1 MGASTDDRRGVIDAG
16 ELRALVPRVL
26 AGLVRRGE
34 DFDAAED
41 ALQEA
46 LLEALRVWPEHPP
59 HDPRAW
65 LVTVATRRLID
76 ARRSDAARHRREE
89 TIYTEEQPVATEEGD
104 DTLFLLF
111 CCCHPDLAP
120 ASQVALTLRAVGGLS
135 TREIAD
141 AFYVPEATM
150 AQRISRAKRTLQGR
164 RLDQP
169 GDLAVVLRV
178 LYLVYTAGHTDRVD
192 LAAEAIRLARQLT
205 LATEEPEARGLL
217 ALMLLNH
224 ARLPARFDSAGRIV
238 TLDRQDRGLWDT
250 REIAEGVRVLQSALT
265 LQRPGHYQIEAAI
278 AALHGDAA
286 SAEETDWPQILAW
299 YDDLVAL
306 TDDPVRQD
314 PAAVLGRAVAVGH
327 VRGPAAGLR
336 ETDRLRDVIDDR
348 HRWHAVRGHL
358 HELDGD
364 LPAAATAYAE
374 AARRATNVAER
385 DHLVRQAA
393 RARAANAGS
402 PPERQVRALHDEET
416 LVVYQAYSPAIAE
429 PALAAGTFVGPF
441 KRERMTW
448 IKPSFLWMMYRCG
461 WATKPDQERVLAI
474 TITRAGFEW
483 ALAHSSLSHEREH
496 KAPVRVQWDP
506 ERSITLGKL
515 EHRAIQVGLGGEAVD
530 RYVDEWITGIEDVTP
545 LAHEIARLV
554 SDGELDAARRRLP
567 VERPLALPAHVIELI
582 SPTPL

>member
-1 MGASTDDRRGVIDAG
+1 VGASSDDRRGVIDEPTRRPDEGA
-16 ELRALVPRVL
+16 LRGVGRDLIPRVL

-59 HDPRAW
+59 RDRRAW
-65 LVTVATRRLID
+65 LATVATRRLVD
-76 ARRSDAARHRREE
+76 ARRSEAARHRREE
-89 TIYTEEQPVATEEGD
+89 ATHAEPQAAATEVGD

-120 ASQVALTLRAVGGLS
+120 ASQVALTLRAVGGL
-135 TREIAD
+135 TTQEIAD
-141 AFYVPEATM
+141 AYYVPEATM
-150 AQRISRAKRTLQGR
+150 AQRISRAKRALAGPPAR

-178 LYLVYTAGHTDRVD
+178 LYLIYTAGHAGRVD
-192 LAAEAIRLARQLT
+192 LAREAIRLARQLT

-250 REIAEGVRVLQSALT
+250 REIAEGVRVLQSALA
-265 LQRPGHYQIEAAI
+265 LQRPGRYQIEAAI
-278 AALHGDAA
+278 AALHDDAA

-327 VRGPAAGLR
+327 VLGPAAGLL
-336 ETDRLRDVIDDR
+336 ETDRLREVLGDR

-393 RARAANAGS
+393 RARAA
-402 PPERQVRALHDEET
+402 
-416 LVVYQAYSPAIAE
+416 
-429 PALAAGTFVGPF
+429 
-441 KRERMTW
+441 
-448 IKPSFLWMMYRCG
+448 
-461 WATKPDQERVLAI
+461 
-474 TITRAGFEW
+474 
-483 ALAHSSLSHEREH
+483 
-496 KAPVRVQWDP
+496 
-506 ERSITLGKL
+506 
-515 EHRAIQVGLGGEAVD
+515 GL
-530 RYVDEWITGIEDVTP
+530 
-545 LAHEIARLV
+545 
-554 SDGELDAARRRLP
+554 
-567 VERPLALPAHVIELI
+567 
-582 SPTPL
+582 

>member
-1 MGASTDDRRGVIDAG
+1 MIDEPTRRLDEGALRGFGRDLI
-16 ELRALVPRVL
+16 PQVL

-59 HDPRAW
+59 RDPRAW
-65 LVTVATRRLID
+65 LATVATRRLVD
-76 ARRSDAARHRREE
+76 ARRSEAARHRREE
-89 TIYTEEQPVATEEGD
+89 ATYAEPRAAATEEGD

-111 CCCHPDLAP
+111 CCCHPELAP

-150 AQRISRAKRTLQGR
+150 AQRISRAKRALKGR

-178 LYLVYTAGHTDRVD
+178 LYLVYTAGHIGPPTRVD
-192 LAAEAIRLARQLT
+192 LAGEAIRLARQLT

-224 ARLPARFDSAGRIV
+224 ARLPARLDSEGRIV

-250 REIAEGVRVLQSALT
+250 RAIAEGVRVLQSALAV
-265 LQRPGHYQIEAAI
+265 QRPGRYQIEAAI
-278 AALHGDAA
+278 AALHDDAA

-306 TDDPVRQD
+306 TDDPVHQD

-327 VRGPAAGLR
+327 VLGPAAGLR
-336 ETDRLRDVIDDR
+336 ETDRLREVLGDR

-358 HELDGD
+358 HELAGD
-364 LPAAATAYAE
+364 LPAAGAAYAD
-374 AARRATNVAER
+374 AARRATDVAER

-393 RARAANAGS
+393 RARA
-402 PPERQVRALHDEET
+402 
-416 LVVYQAYSPAIAE
+416 
-429 PALAAGTFVGPF
+429 
-441 KRERMTW
+441 
-448 IKPSFLWMMYRCG
+448 
-461 WATKPDQERVLAI
+461 
-474 TITRAGFEW
+474 
-483 ALAHSSLSHEREH
+483 
-496 KAPVRVQWDP
+496 
-506 ERSITLGKL
+506 
-515 EHRAIQVGLGGEAVD
+515 
-530 RYVDEWITGIEDVTP
+530 
-545 LAHEIARLV
+545 
-554 SDGELDAARRRLP
+554 GEL
-567 VERPLALPAHVIELI
+567 
-582 SPTPL
+582 